1 MDNNADLPIFIE
13 IFNIQGQKIYS
24 SSEYTTKFDLSDKV
38 PGWSL
43 VSFITN
49 QKNLFLNLLMN

>member
-38 PGWSL
+38 PGL
-43 VSFITN
+43 YIVSVHTN
-49 QKNLFLNLLMN
+49 SKYLFLKLIMQ